1 MSQNLKEKTLSQEV
15 PAPSAASQET
25 TQGGDL
31 SEFDERIRL
40 ALHAAAEKKALEPT
54 VLDLRGIAS
63 FTDFFLITTGTN
75 RRQVQAISD
84 EVVEQLK
91 RAGTR
96 AARVEGYQ
104 TAEWILVD
112 YGDFVVHVFDEKAR
126 RFYDLERLWREG
138 KRVDISAEQFRSEIS
153 KFKSEIVSKAEGDVS
168 QPDQS
173 ERDTSQAANQT
184 ERGDIPRSPKDL

>member
-1 MSQNLKEKTLSQEV
+1 MSQKLKEKSVSPEAQ
-15 PAPSAASQET
+15 ASSS
-25 TQGGDL
+25 GSRAGKYSGDL
-31 SEFDERIRL
+31 SEFDERIRR

-54 VLDLRGIAS
+54 VLDLRDIAS
-63 FTDFFLITTGTN
+63 FTDCFVIMTGTN

-104 TAEWILVD
+104 TAEWILID

-126 RFYDLERLWREG
+126 RFYDLERLWREA
-138 KRVDISAEQFRSEIS
+138 KRVDISPEQLGSLR
-153 KFKSEIVSKAEGDVS
+153 
-168 QPDQS
+168 
-173 ERDTSQAANQT
+173 T
-184 ERGDIPRSPKDL
+184 E

>member
-1 MSQNLKEKTLSQEV
+1 MSQKLKDQSLSSEV
-15 PAPSAASQET
+15 RAAALGSRTEAT
-25 TQGGDL
+25 SVDIAD
-31 SEFDERIRL
+31 FDERIRRTL
-40 ALHAAAEKKALEPT
+40 NAAWEKKALDLT

-63 FTDFFLITTGTN
+63 FTDFFVIATGTN

-91 RAGTR
+91 RSGTR

-126 RFYDLERLWREG
+126 RFYDLERLWREAR
-138 KRVDISAEQFRSEIS
+138 RVDVSPEQFGPEIS
-153 KFKSEIVSKAEGDVS
+153 NFKSEISDLKTEISD
-168 QPDQS
+168 QP
-173 ERDTSQAANQT
+173 ERDK
-184 ERGDIPRSPKDL
+184 PRSLTDL

>member
-1 MSQNLKEKTLSQEV
+1 MSQKLKQKSLSPEAQ
-15 PAPSAASQET
+15 AASTQSRATSAAISLS
-25 TQGGDL
+25 DL
-31 SEFDERIRL
+31 DERIRR
-40 ALHAAAEKKALEPT
+40 ALHSGAEKKAIEPT

-63 FTDFFLITTGTN
+63 FTDFFVLFTGAN

-91 RAGTR
+91 HHGTP

-126 RFYDLERLWREG
+126 RFYDLERLWREAG
-138 KRVDISAEQFRSEIS
+138 RL
-153 KFKSEIVSKAEGDVS
+153 DVS
-168 QPDQS
+168 SD
-173 ERDTSQAANQT
+173 
-184 ERGDIPRSPKDL
+184 DLAPPSSLREE